1 MPMLTFERFE
11 LKNGLKVLIHKGPA
25 TAIVAVN
32 TVYNVGARD
41 EEESRTGFA
50 HLFEHLMF
58 GGSVNIPRFD
68 EPLQRVGGENNAFT
82 SNDITNY
89 YETLPKDNL
98 ETALWLES
106 DRMLQLAFSKKSL
119 EVQRQ
124 VVCEEFR
131 QSYLNQPYG
140 DAWALLRTLAYKKH
154 PYKWP
159 TIGKNVKHIETA
171 QLDDVKKFFYKFYR
185 PCNAILCIAGNVERS
200 EVMPLVEKW
209 FGGIPA
215 GEKYIRNLPVEPK
228 QKKMRRKTVY
238 RKVPYDKI
246 YMAFHTCGRTDKE
259 FYAVD
264 LLSDILSN
272 GKSARLYRELVLKKK
287 LFSSLDAFI
296 TGSFDKDIF
305 VITGTLSENI
315 TVASAEKAIWSELQ
329 KIISKTVPAR
339 ELQKVK
345 NKVEMNYELGLTGV
359 LNKAMYLA
367 INELIDNNAHINKEV
382 ALYND
387 VTAAQIR
394 EQAQTIFREENC
406 SVLYYLR
413 GNK

>member
-1 MPMLTFERFE
+1 MLTFERFE
-11 LKNGLKVLIHKGPA
+11 LRNGLKVLIHNDPA

-32 TVYNVGARD
+32 IVYNVGARD
-41 EEESRTGFA
+41 EDENRTGFA

-82 SNDITNY
+82 SNDITDY

-119 EVQRQ
+119 DVQRQ

-140 DAWALLRTLAYKKH
+140 DAWALLRALAYKKH

-171 QLDDVKKFFYKFYR
+171 SLDEVKKFFYKFYR
-185 PCNAILCIAGNVERS
+185 PCNAILCLAGNIES
-200 EVMPLVEKW
+200 KEVMPLVEKW
-209 FGGIPA
+209 FGNIPA
-215 GEKYIRNLPVEPK
+215 GEKYIRHLPAEPK
-228 QKKMRRKTVY
+228 QKIIRKKTVF

-246 YMAFHTCGRTDKE
+246 YMAFHTCGRIDKE
-259 FYAVD
+259 IYAVD
-264 LLSDILSN
+264 LLSDLLSN
-272 GKSARLYRELVLKKK
+272 GKSSRLHSELVLKKK
-287 LFSSLDAFI
+287 LFSSIDAFI

-305 VITGTLSENI
+305 VITGTLSDNVSVV
-315 TVASAEKAIWSELQ
+315 TAEKAIWSELN
-329 KIISKTVPAR
+329 KIKSKTVPVR

-367 INELIDNNAHINKEV
+367 INELIDNNSNINKEV
-382 ALYND
+382 ALYNA
-387 VTAAQIR
+387 VTAADIR
-394 EQAQTIFREENC
+394 HQAQETFREGNC
-406 SVLYYLR
+406 SVLYYL
-413 GNK
+413 KKF

>member
-1 MPMLTFERFE
+1 MLTFQRFE
-11 LKNGLKVLIHKGPA
+11 LQNGLKVLIHKDSNS
-25 TAIVAVN
+25 AIVAVN
-32 TVYNVGARD
+32 IVYNVGARD
-41 EEESRTGFA
+41 EDENQTGFA

-58 GGSVNIPRFD
+58 GGSINIPRFD

-89 YETLPKDNL
+89 YETLPKDNI

-140 DAWALLRTLAYKKH
+140 DAWALLRALAYKKH

-171 QLDDVKKFFYKFYR
+171 QLEDVKKFFYKFYR
-185 PCNAILCIAGNVERS
+185 PCNAILCIAGDVES
-200 EVMPLVEKW
+200 AEVMPLVEKW

-238 RKVPYDKI
+238 RKVPCDKI

-259 FYAVD
+259 FFAVD

-272 GKSARLYRELVLKKK
+272 GKSARLHRELVLKKK

-296 TGSFDKDIF
+296 TGSLDKDIF
-305 VITGTLSENI
+305 VVTGTLNKNI
-315 TVASAEKAIWSELQ
+315 AAETGEKAVWSELY
-329 KIISKTVPAR
+329 KLCNKKVSER

-345 NKVEMNYELGLTGV
+345 NKVEMNYELGLSGV

-367 INELIDNNAHINKEV
+367 INELIDGNTNINKEV
-382 ALYND
+382 ALYHAVN
-387 VTAAQIR
+387 ANQIM
-394 EQAQTIFREENC
+394 EQAKIIFREANC
-406 SVLYYLR
+406 SVLNYL
-413 GNK
+413 KK